1 MRKYFTFTLAFLV
14 TVCLPSFAQKAAK
27 TIPSKPKLIVGIV
40 VDQMRYDY
48 LYRYYSKYLDGGF
61 KRLMNE
67 GFNCK
72 NNHYSYVPT
81 YTGPG
86 HASIYTGSV
95 PSING
100 IAGNDW
106 YDRVSQKSMYC
117 AEDTSVTTV
126 GSNSKAGLM
135 SPNNLLVTTITDQ
148 LRLSNNFGSRVIGI
162 SQKDRG
168 SILPAGHTAN
178 ASYWF
183 DSSAGNWITSSFYM
197 KELPKW
203 VQTINEKRP
212 ADEYLKR
219 NWTTLLPIEDY
230 KESTADDQPYERP
243 LPGEEKP
250 VFPHKPANYEV
261 IRTTPWGNTLTKDFA
276 IETLKNEQL
285 GKGSFTDFL
294 AISFSS
300 TDYVGHSFGPN
311 SIEAEDTYLRL
322 DKDIAELLTYLDNY
336 LGKDN
341 VLVFL
346 TADHGVANIAAFNKS
361 FKIPAGVSDDRKAIK
376 ALGTF
381 LNEKLGEGKWIEY
394 AINDQLYV
402 NMNLLKQ
409 KNVKY
414 DDVFNLCKEFI
425 MQMDG
430 VANVIDLHNL
440 SDALIPDYQLS
451 VIKNG
456 MNAKRSGDI
465 YVLERPNW
473 MSGTKMQGTTHGSI
487 YTSDTH
493 VPLLWYG
500 WNIQAKSTTQRTQ
513 IVDISATL
521 AALLEILEPNG
532 CIGTPIQGLTK

>member
-1 MRKYFTFTLAFLV
+1 MKKYLTLTIVLLLMSFVNL
-14 TVCLPSFAQKAAK
+14 FAQKSSNA
-27 TIPSKPKLIVGIV
+27 TPEKPKLVVGIV

-48 LYRYYSKYLDGGF
+48 LYRYINKYSEGGF
-61 KRLMNE
+61 KRLMKE

-86 HASIYTGSV
+86 HASVYTGSV

-106 YDRVSQKSMYC
+106 YDRYSKKSVYC
-117 AEDTSVTTV
+117 AEDTSVVTV

-135 SPNNLLVTTITDQ
+135 SPKNLLVTTITDQ
-148 LRLSNNFGSRVIGI
+148 LRLSNNFGSRVIGV

-183 DSSAGNWITSSFYM
+183 DSSSGNWITSSFYM
-197 KELPKW
+197 NELPKW
-203 VQTINEKRP
+203 VQIINEKRP
-212 ADEYLKR
+212 ADEFLKQS
-219 NWTTLLPIEDY
+219 WTTLLPIEQY
-230 KESTADDQPYERP
+230 SESTSDDQPFERA

-250 VFPHKPANYEV
+250 VFPHKAANYEV
-261 IRTTPWGNTLTKDFA
+261 LRTTPWGNAITKNFA
-276 IETLKNEQL
+276 IEILKNEQL
-285 GKGSFTDFL
+285 GKGKFTDFL
-294 AISFSS
+294 AVSFSS

-322 DKDIAELLTYLDNY
+322 DKDIAELLSYLDSY
-336 LGKDN
+336 LGKEN

-346 TADHGVANIAAFNKS
+346 TADHGVANVAAYNTS
-361 FKIPAGVSDDRKAIK
+361 VKIPAGLTDDRKAIK

-381 LNEKLGEGKWIEY
+381 LNEKLGDGKWIEY
-394 AINDQLYV
+394 AINDQLYL
-402 NMNLLKQ
+402 NTNLLKE
-409 KNVKY
+409 KNVAY
-414 DDVFNLCKEFI
+414 ETVFSLTKEFL
-425 MQMDG
+425 MQLDG
-430 VANVIDLHNL
+430 VANVIDIHNL
-440 SDALIPDYQLS
+440 SDALVTDYQLTM
-451 VIKNG
+451 IRNG

-473 MSGTKMQGTTHGSI
+473 MSGSKIQGTTHGSI
-487 YTSDTH
+487 YNNDTH

-500 WNIQAKSTTQRTQ
+500 WSILPKSTIQRTQ

-521 AALLEILEPNG
+521 AALLEIQEPNG
-532 CIGTPIQGLTK
+532 CVGIPIQGLTK